1 MEIFEVKVPI
11 NFLGTQGFSLRREG
25 RYISEENV
33 SVEKYLSHPVIFVL
47 LGVVKPRFKI
57 V

>member
-1 MEIFEVKVPI
+1 
-11 NFLGTQGFSLRREG
+11 
-25 RYISEENV
+25 V

-47 LGVVKPRFKI
+47 LGVVKPWFKI